1 MTVQELFNTI
11 GFPAIAEALRHTHRN
26 EKSTECLTG
35 YKEAFDILCN
45 LPFEGNG
52 GNVTFDVTPREK
64 WDDEGSLPLLAH
76 NVEGDYWENI
86 VGKTVVRPDDNSFTD
101 AELAGAILW
110 GATFYGFT
118 PHDRWNPF
126 EKFYSKYGEMAERL
140 ERRLYLPYLRN
151 KRTIAQL
158 RDYTVSAHFAVAFT
172 MEEWDYIHFRQ
183 RHQNGAK
190 RKRFYRIEKRIEWL
204 RKLDK
209 RQHLIDG
216 LRYGNMEVPDGI
228 VSTIF
233 NAKNICE
240 NRYESHTF
248 GKSDRVDYFVDLLL
262 NRDYYPNTKTFLRD
276 GDTFICIVYS
286 SSSHPLTVDEL
297 SRLNR
302 LFATYFAGMNINWQ
316 LISVVDDSL
325 GSEIALKHLCIEK

>member
-11 GFPAIAEALRHTHRN
+11 GFPAIAEALRRTHRN

-45 LPFEGNG
+45 LPFEGCG
-52 GNVTFDVTPREK
+52 GEVTFDVTPREE
-64 WDDEGSLPLLAH
+64 WDDEDSLPLLA
-76 NVEGDYWENI
+76 NSVEGDYWENI
-86 VGKTVVRPDDNSFTD
+86 VGRTVVRPNDNPFTD

-118 PHDRWNPF
+118 PQDRWNPF
-126 EKFYSKYGEMAERL
+126 EKFYSKYGAMAERL

-158 RDYTVSAHFAVAFT
+158 RDYSVSAHFAVAFT
-172 MEEWDYIHFRQ
+172 TEEWDYIHFRQ
-183 RHQNGAK
+183 RHQNRAK
-190 RKRFYRIEKRIEWL
+190 RKRFHRLEKRIERL
-204 RKLDK
+204 HKLDK
-209 RQHLIDG
+209 RQQLIDD
-216 LRYGNMEVPDGI
+216 LKYGGNAVPDEI

-233 NAKNICE
+233 NAKNIWE

-276 GDTFICIVYS
+276 GDKFICIVYS
-286 SSSHPLTVDEL
+286 SSAHQLTDDEV

-302 LFATYFAGMNINWQ
+302 LFDTYFEGMNINWQ
-316 LISVVDDSL
+316 LISAIDDSL
-325 GSEIALKHLCIEK
+325 GGEIALKHLCIEK

>member
-11 GFPAIAEALRHTHRN
+11 GFPAIGEALRHTHRN

-45 LPFEGNG
+45 LSFNG
-52 GNVTFDVTPREK
+52 CGGEITFDVTLREK
-64 WDDEGSLPLLAH
+64 WDDEDSLPLLAN
-76 NVEGDYWENI
+76 NVEGDHWENI
-86 VGKTVVRPDDNSFTD
+86 VGKTVVRPDDNPFTD

-118 PHDRWNPF
+118 PHDRWRRY
-126 EKFYSKYGEMAERL
+126 EESYSKYGEMAARL
-140 ERRLYLPYLRN
+140 ERKQFLPYLRN
-151 KRTIAQL
+151 KETIRQL
-158 RDYTVSAHFAVAFT
+158 SDYSVPCRLVVAFT
-172 MEEWDYIHFRQ
+172 MEEWDYIHVRLQ
-183 RHQNGAK
+183 HQNRSK
-190 RKRFYRIEKRIEWL
+190 RKRFYRIENRIERL
-204 RKLDK
+204 HKLDK
-209 RQHLIDG
+209 RQRLIDG
-216 LRYGNMEVPDGI
+216 LKYGGNAVPDEI

-248 GKSDRVDYFVDLLL
+248 GKGDRVDYFIDLLL

-276 GDTFICIVYS
+276 GDKFICIVYS
-286 SSSHPLTVDEL
+286 SSAHPLTDDEL

-302 LFATYFAGMNINWQ
+302 LFATYFVGVNINWH
-316 LISVVDDSL
+316 LISAIDDSL
-325 GSEIALKHLCIEK
+325 GGEIALKHLCIEK

>member
-11 GFPAIAEALRHTHRN
+11 GFPAIAEVLRRTHRN

-45 LPFEGNG
+45 LTFDGCG
-52 GNVTFDVTPREK
+52 GEVTFDVTPREE
-64 WDDEGSLPLLAH
+64 WEDEGSLPLLAN

-86 VGKTVVRPDDNSFTD
+86 VGKAVVRPDNNPFTD

-140 ERRLYLPYLRN
+140 ERRLYLPYLRS

-158 RDYTVSAHFAVAFT
+158 RDYSVSAHFAVAFT
-172 MEEWDYIHFRQ
+172 TEEWEYIHFRQ

-190 RKRFYRIEKRIEWL
+190 RKRFRRLERRIERL
-204 RKLDK
+204 HKLDK
-209 RQHLIDG
+209 RQQLIDG
-216 LRYGNMEVPDGI
+216 LKNGGVAVSDEI
-228 VSTIF
+228 ASTIF
-233 NAKNICE
+233 NAKTIWE
-240 NRYESHTF
+240 NQYTSHTY
-248 GKSDRVDYFVDLLL
+248 GKSDRVDYLADLLL

-276 GDTFICIVYS
+276 GDKFIYIVYS
-286 SSSHPLTVDEL
+286 SSAHQLTDDEV

-302 LFATYFAGMNINWQ
+302 LFAAYFAGMSINWQ
-316 LISVVDDSL
+316 LIRTIDNSL
-325 GSEIALKHLCIEK
+325 DGEIALKHLCIEK